1 MLLHTFC
8 HIPGIGLKTE
18 HKLWAAGIATWDDW
32 RDPSPVRLSAI
43 CRADAA
49 RMLARSQAALADNP
63 AFFTENLASTEPWR
77 IFPYFRSK
85 TVYLDIETTGLDDG
99 AEVTAIA
106 LYDGREIFTY
116 VNGINLEDFVDDIR
130 QYQVIVTYNG
140 KSFDIPFLERYFRIR
155 LDQAQIDL
163 RHVLARLGFKGG
175 LKGCEKQLG
184 LNRGALDGV
193 DGYFAVLLWNRYR
206 TYNDRQALATLIAYN
221 VEDTVNLERLMVE
234 AYNRNILA
242 TPFGDRLLLPF
253 PAPPANPYQADL
265 DCIERI
271 KRSLGS
277 WRAQ

>member
-1 MLLHTFC
+1 MLCHTFC

-18 HKLWAAGIATWDDW
+18 QKLWEEGITTWDEW

-43 CRADAA
+43 IRTDAA
-49 RMLARSQAALADNP
+49 RIIAKSQVALTGDP
-63 AFFTENLASTEPWR
+63 AFFTGNLASTEPWR
-77 IFPYFRSK
+77 IFSHFREK

-116 VNGINLEDFVDDIR
+116 VNGINLEDFVDDILR
-130 QYQVIVTYNG
+130 YQVIVTYNG

-155 LDQAQIDL
+155 LDHAQIDL

-184 LNRGALDGV
+184 MHRGTLDGV

-206 TYNDRQALATLIAYN
+206 THNDSQALETLVAYN

-234 AYNRNILA
+234 AYNRNISA
-242 TPFGDRLLLPF
+242 TPFSENLLLPY
-253 PAPPANPYQADL
+253 PEPPANPYQADY
-265 DCIERI
+265 DCVARI

-277 WRAQ
+277 WHF